1 MSGQYII
8 AIGRE
13 FGSGGK
19 HIGRALAKEL
29 GLNLYDRNIIEKI
42 AAEMDIDAKHLY
54 KYSEKKRNPFLSR
67 TVNGHT
73 NALEDHVIEHQFDYI
88 RRLADS
94 GESFVIVGR
103 CAEEVLKGRKGLI
116 TIFVK
121 GEREYRIKRVM
132 EQFEL
137 NREDATEKMDR
148 HDKTRRAYHDHYCE
162 GKWGNAQT
170 YDLCVES
177 SHLGTL
183 GTASLLATYVKKRT
197 EIMP

>member
-1 MSGQYII
+1 MSNQYII

-29 GLNLYDRNIIEKI
+29 GLKLYDRNIVEHI
-42 AAEMDIDAKHLY
+42 AEEMDIDAKHLY
-54 KYSEKKRNPFLSR
+54 KYSEKKRHPFLNR
-67 TVNGHT
+67 TVKGHT

-137 NREDATEKMDR
+137 NREDAAEKMDR
-148 HDKTRRAYHDHYCE
+148 HDKTRKAYHDHYCSA
-162 GKWGNAQT
+162 KWGDAKT

-177 SHLGTL
+177 SHLGTV
-183 GTASLLATYVKKRT
+183 GTANLLATYIKKRL
-197 EIMP
+197 EKMF